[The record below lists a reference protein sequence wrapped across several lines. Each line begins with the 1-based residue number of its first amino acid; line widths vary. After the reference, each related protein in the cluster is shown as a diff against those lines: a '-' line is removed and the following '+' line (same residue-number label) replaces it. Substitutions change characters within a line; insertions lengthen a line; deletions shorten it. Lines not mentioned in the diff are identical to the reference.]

1 MQRKQD
7 IFHIAKYALRKE
19 DYKMLYALIAVV
31 LLLVNALCAYFMKQ
45 SAVMKGYGEDS
56 HIWAICF
63 WCGLF
68 GYLYVISLPDKIQQN
83 QNQQIIELLSKRK
96 ED

>member
-1 MQRKQD
+1 MAY
-7 IFHIAKYALRKE
+7 IIAAIVIL
-19 DYKMLYALIAVV
+19 LI
-31 LLLVNALCAYFMKQ
+31 NALCAYFMKQ

-56 HIWAICF
+56 RIWAICF

>member
-1 MQRKQD
+1 
-7 IFHIAKYALRKE
+7 
-19 DYKMLYALIAVV
+19 MLYIIIAVV
-31 LLLVNALCAYFMKQ
+31 LLIINGFCAYLMKQ

-68 GYLYVISLPDKIQQN
+68 GYLYVISLPDKIQQS
-83 QNQQIIELLSKRK
+83 QNQQMIELLGRGRES
-96 ED
+96 